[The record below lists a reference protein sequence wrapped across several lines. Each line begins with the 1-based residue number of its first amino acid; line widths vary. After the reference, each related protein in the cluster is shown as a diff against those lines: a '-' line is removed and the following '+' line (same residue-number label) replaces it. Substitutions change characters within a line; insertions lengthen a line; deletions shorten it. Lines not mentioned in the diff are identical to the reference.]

1 MDNDSSND
9 SVNVKGNEV
18 IIKNKI
24 SQLVKSDKQIP
35 EDKLQV
41 LKDKGYD
48 NVEVFEDNGKVVFK
62 YETMEGLIINYLY
75 PNDGESFYV
84 LNDEKLK
91 DKEIY
96 SKYINEPVHT

>member
-1 MDNDSSND
+1 MDNDI
-9 SVNVKGNEV
+9 
-18 IIKNKI
+18 IIKGKL
-24 SQLVKSDKQIP
+24 SQLIKSDKQIP

-41 LKDKGYD
+41 LKNKGYD

-84 LNDEKLK
+84 LNDEKLN

-96 SKYINEPVHT
+96 SKYINEPVHS

>member
-1 MDNDSSND
+1 MNDD
-9 SVNVKGNEV
+9 SVNFKTNEV
-18 IIKNKI
+18 IIKSKL

-48 NVEVFEDNGKVVFK
+48 NVEIFEDNGKVVFK

-84 LNDEKLK
+84 LNDEKLN

-96 SKYINEPVHT
+96 SKYINEPVSA

>member
-1 MDNDSSND
+1 MDNIKS
-9 SVNVKGNEV
+9 NEV

-96 SKYINEPVHT
+96 SKYINEPTNV

>member
-1 MDNDSSND
+1 MNNDI
-9 SVNVKGNEV
+9 
-18 IIKNKI
+18 IIKGKL

-84 LNDEKLK
+84 LNDEKLN

-96 SKYINEPVHT
+96 SKYINEPTNA

>member
-1 MDNDSSND
+1 MDNDI
-9 SVNVKGNEV
+9 
-18 IIKNKI
+18 IIKGKL
-24 SQLVKSDKQIP
+24 SQLIKSDKQIP

-41 LKDKGYD
+41 LKNKGYD

-84 LNDEKLK
+84 LNDEKLN

-96 SKYINEPVHT
+96 SKYINEPTNA

>member
-1 MDNDSSND
+1 MNNDI
-9 SVNVKGNEV
+9 
-18 IIKNKI
+18 IIKGKL

-84 LNDEKLK
+84 LNDEKLN

-96 SKYINEPVHT
+96 SKYINEPVSA

>member
-1 MDNDSSND
+1 MNNDI
-9 SVNVKGNEV
+9 
-18 IIKNKI
+18 IIKSKL

-84 LNDEKLK
+84 LNDKKLN

-96 SKYINEPVHT
+96 SKYINEPTNA

>member
-1 MDNDSSND
+1 MNNDI
-9 SVNVKGNEV
+9 
-18 IIKNKI
+18 IIKGKL

-84 LNDEKLK
+84 LNDEKLNN
-91 DKEIY
+91 KEIY
-96 SKYINEPVHT
+96 SKYINEPTNA

>member
-1 MDNDSSND
+1 MDND
-9 SVNVKGNEV
+9 G
-18 IIKNKI
+18 IIKTKI

-84 LNDEKLK
+84 LNDEKLN

-96 SKYINEPVHT
+96 SKYINEPVHS

>member
-1 MDNDSSND
+1 MDSS
-9 SVNVKGNEV
+9 E
-18 IIKNKI
+18 IIKSKL

-96 SKYINEPVHT
+96 SKYINEPVST